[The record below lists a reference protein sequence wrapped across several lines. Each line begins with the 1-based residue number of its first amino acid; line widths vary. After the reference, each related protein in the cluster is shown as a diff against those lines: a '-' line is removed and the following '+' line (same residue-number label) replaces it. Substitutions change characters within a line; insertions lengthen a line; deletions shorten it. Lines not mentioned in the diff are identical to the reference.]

1 MLIVRA
7 RAKSIYLISAKIPT
21 SLRFVGSKVLER
33 RVLQYSNSIT
43 VHNQVVYDYYTY
55 SIHLFRYLQSLILAL
70 FYPKSFSITSSMVY
84 AS

>member
-7 RAKSIYLISAKIPT
+7 RAKSIYLISAEIPT
-21 SLRFVGSKVLER
+21 SLKLVGSKVLER

-43 VHNQVVYDYYTY
+43 VYNQVVYGYYPY

-70 FYPKSFSITSSMVY
+70 FYPKSFSTTSSMVY